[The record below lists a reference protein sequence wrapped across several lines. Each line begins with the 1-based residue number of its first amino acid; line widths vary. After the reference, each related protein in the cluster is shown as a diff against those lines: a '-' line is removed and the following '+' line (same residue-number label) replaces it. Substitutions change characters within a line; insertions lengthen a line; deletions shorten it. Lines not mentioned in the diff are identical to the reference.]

1 MATEAEMKNRKVKM
15 ANLRTKYTKEALE
28 KKVPVK
34 AYVDKKM
41 ASFKNSMT
49 PFNIEIKTKANKV
62 KKTDNKPIQKTKRI
76 VEEIKK
82 QVASKASLKDKI
94 KTNVAKSGDDK
105 KNKAPKSTTSDFEKY
120 SSISAAKAAGSMYY
134 KDKQGNKKAAVTSSD
149 LEKSGL
155 SLRDYMNMKLG
166 KTRKKLNVG
175 GALKAA
181 PASNTGLKKLPTSV
195 RNKMGYM
202 NKGGTPKKANKGMLV
217 ITIGSAKKM
226 KKNKK

>member
-1 MATEAEMKNRKVKM
+1 MSTEAEMKNRKVKM
-15 ANLRTKYTKEALE
+15 AKLRTRYTKEAME

-41 ASFKNSMT
+41 ASFKKSMT
-49 PFNIEIKTKANKV
+49 PFNVEIKTKANNV

-94 KTNVAKSGDDK
+94 KTNAVKAGDTK

-166 KTRKKLNVG
+166 KTRKKMSTG
-175 GALKAA
+175 GALKAT

-202 NKGGTPKKANKGMLV
+202 SKGGTPKKANKGMLV

-226 KKNKK
+226 KKKK